1 MSLCDLPHHYN
12 PIGNSLFYVGFPI
25 KYLPYRLLMNLK
37 HTILLGEDEVEP
49 AEMLANFLEM
59 DDYRVLLAHDG
70 KEALELI
77 EKHASEIHLAVLDIM
92 VPHVNGKEIC
102 SVIRRHP
109 VLSDIPVIFLTAKDK
124 EKDEIEGLELGA
136 DDYIS
141 KPASLKLVK
150 AHIESLLRRQ
160 KPQTSKWIQYG
171 DLLLD
176 TSGKDLYHK
185 DERVELTSTEFT
197 LIELFFQNPKRVYSR
212 QEILEHIG
220 GDGKFVFD
228 RTVDVHIKNLRLKL
242 GDSSD
247 MIKTYR
253 GIGYGLNR
261 DLLTS

>member
-1 MSLCDLPHHYN
+1 MIP
-12 PIGNSLFYVGFPI
+12 
-25 KYLPYRLLMNLK
+25 K
-37 HTILLGEDEVEP
+37 HTILLVEDEAEP
-49 AEMLANFLEM
+49 AEMLANYLEM
-59 DDYRVLLAHDG
+59 GDYNVLLANDG
-70 KEALELI
+70 REALDLI
-77 EKHASEIHLAVLDIM
+77 DKHSSDIHLAVLDIM
-92 VPHVNGKEIC
+92 VPYVNGKEIC
-102 SVIRRHP
+102 SVIRKHP

-160 KPQTSKWIQYG
+160 LPQNSKWIHHG

-176 TSGKDLYHK
+176 TNGKDLYHN
-185 DERVELTSTEFT
+185 DERVELTSTEYA

-220 GDGKFVFD
+220 GDDKFVFD

-242 GDSSD
+242 DDASD

-261 DLLTS
+261 DLQSF